1 MEHYRDQQ
9 THPLTIRYIASSLL
23 LLETL
28 VMAVILVW
36 ASPALRSSSKG
47 QRHGRYAQGQRYPR
61 ARGDAPDGED
71 QRGQRGQRGQE
82 DNGVLQVADIELE
95 WLNYFLCFHYSH
107 I

>member
-1 MEHYRDQQ
+1 MEHYWDQQ

-36 ASPALRSSSKG
+36 ALPALRSSSKG
-47 QRHGRYAQGQRYPR
+47 QRHGRYAQGHRYPR
-61 ARGDAPDGED
+61 ARGDAPDGEA
-71 QRGQRGQRGQE
+71 QRGQRGQE
-82 DNGVLQVADIELE
+82 DNGVLQVVDIELE